1 MHRPEYYA
9 VLKHPH
15 EIGVAVMT
23 TSGREMLHIQP
34 VTAKWLPGANLAAI
48 PEELDLV
55 RFAFHDRTPPVRCNM
70 FSAGFERQRRLT
82 DTTRSR
88 YVTCPCISMKIFPY
102 ICTDKR

>member
-9 VLKHPH
+9 VLKHSY

-34 VTAKWLPGANLAAI
+34 VTAKWFPGANLAAI

-70 FSAGFERQRRLT
+70 LSAGFERQRDLKFKR
-82 DTTRSR
+82 TRPDHDMLLLL
-88 YVTCPCISMKIFPY
+88 YFYENFPIY
-102 ICTDKR
+102 MY